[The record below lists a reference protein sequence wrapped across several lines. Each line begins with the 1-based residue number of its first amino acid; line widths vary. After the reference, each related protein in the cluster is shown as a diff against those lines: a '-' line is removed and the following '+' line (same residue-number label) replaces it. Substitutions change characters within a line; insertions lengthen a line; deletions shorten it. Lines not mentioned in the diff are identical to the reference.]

1 MYRRATSPAFRY
13 QARRGGETV
22 TTIGKIEVTSNND
35 ERMQSRFQNMGYSY
49 RAATPPQGAVVEKI
63 TVAQSVVAASGTAG
77 RPVPSH
83 FFGSNFGR
91 TSWASTSSAPLSRSC
106 RANLPALET
115 NENML
120 QGQSLTTK
128 RIQHSRRDSW
138 IDASVVSIAHVFRIP
153 MSFNRSIR
161 SMGRFMISMD
171 IEIRKV
177 AVSGPKSG
185 RPACRVFST
194 CGQSSSINCKQGCGS
209 LH

>member
-1 MYRRATSPAFRY
+1 MTSVCSRGSRTWGTVIARPRRRKARLWKRSPSLGLLWPHPAQQGVRY
-13 QARRGGETV
+13 HR
-22 TTIGKIEVTSNND
+22 
-35 ERMQSRFQNMGYSY
+35 
-49 RAATPPQGAVVEKI
+49 
-63 TVAQSVVAASGTAG
+63 
-77 RPVPSH
+77 H

>member
-35 ERMQSRFQNMGYSY
+35 ERMQSRFQNMGHSY

-63 TVAQSVVAASGTAG
+63 TSLSLLWPHPAQQGV
-77 RPVPSH
+77 RYHRH

-171 IEIRKV
+171 IEIKLER
-177 AVSGPKSG
+177 S
-185 RPACRVFST
+185 
-194 CGQSSSINCKQGCGS
+194 Q
-209 LH
+209 